1 MTKTWQP
8 TSAPCGSSVSANY
21 LTRCAD
27 ATLDKGMVA
36 PGIDQ
41 NTVPAGHIPL
51 NKLLMNQSI
60 VDAVRKY
67 NVKIA
72 DEIAYDWEFDD
83 DELLPLNRMDKM
95 MSTGGDR
102 PPIDIERRG
111 RLYSV
116 LNGRHRVARAF
127 LLGEKSV
134 ATGHEDFIVNGGESN
149 PGPKRDSP
157 VAAAAGQQTRARLD
171 RPARQPKQEGCGHAH
186 ANRKVST
193 KSAASDKS
201 GGSKSD
207 TFSRQSSGGKR
218 GKKTLEAAVSNYRL
232 SNIYTR
238 GLVKYRTPAGL
249 EKFNDWVALHINEI
263 DPSLAQVCHVCGNA
277 DLILC
282 EHNVAEPTVEQEVL
296 KEFAPAPVL
305 STEHFW
311 SFHLWDSIKRS
322 LNWPKFDIAV
332 QNNTN
337 LAGFEN
343 GDIPDENIIPELY
356 NYVKLRMQSSYSVNG
371 KESRPLRLE
380 HCRRLAS
387 KWLESRKMEKAAE
400 ESTILTNR
408 IMFTTQRVCD
418 NTENSVM
425 YGETDP
431 NQNFLLA
438 RLPIL
443 KSWPKLLIGIL
454 LYALYGRIIMFALPH
469 LILFA
474 STYIVPGAAAGWAN
488 LFIAMCRL
496 LLSGSQHVFLGL
508 IISPFTSIGVIS
520 LLIAAIT
527 TFLFSI
533 RQTR

>member
-1 MTKTWQP
+1 L
-8 TSAPCGSSVSANY
+8 GS
-21 LTRCAD
+21 
-27 ATLDKGMVA
+27 
-36 PGIDQ
+36 
-41 NTVPAGHIPL
+41 
-51 NKLLMNQSI
+51 
-60 VDAVRKY
+60 
-67 NVKIA
+67 
-72 DEIAYDWEFDD
+72 
-83 DELLPLNRMDKM
+83 
-95 MSTGGDR
+95 
-102 PPIDIERRG
+102 
-111 RLYSV
+111 
-116 LNGRHRVARAF
+116 
-127 LLGEKSV
+127 
-134 ATGHEDFIVNGGESN
+134 
-149 PGPKRDSP
+149 
-157 VAAAAGQQTRARLD
+157 
-171 RPARQPKQEGCGHAH
+171 
-186 ANRKVST
+186 
-193 KSAASDKS
+193 
-201 GGSKSD
+201 
-207 TFSRQSSGGKR
+207 
-218 GKKTLEAAVSNYRL
+218 
-232 SNIYTR
+232 
-238 GLVKYRTPAGL
+238 TP
-249 EKFNDWVALHINEI
+249 HNEI
-263 DPSLAQVCHVCGNA
+263 DPSLAQVCHTCGNA

-305 STEHFW
+305 RTEHFW

-356 NYVKLRMQSSYSVNG
+356 NYVKLRMQSSYAVNG

-443 KSWPKLLIGIL
+443 KSWPKLLIGML
-454 LYALYGRIIMFALPH
+454 LYALYGRIIIFALPH